1 MPWEE
6 THAMDQRMKFILD
19 WKAGLESKTELCRR
33 YGMQRRIGYKW
44 VQRYQREGPAGLAD
58 LSRAPLHHPQQIR
71 PERVA
76 RILDIRAAHPLWGA
90 PKIRAVMR
98 REQPQQQPP
107 AASTIGAILRQE
119 GLTRPRKK
127 RRRTPPYSEPL
138 AHAKEPNDVVSID
151 FKGWVPCRD
160 GSRIDPLTL
169 VDNASRYALCC
180 QAVDA
185 CNFVQVRRVLES
197 VFLQYGLPR
206 AIRSDNGAPF
216 ASRAIKGLSRLS
228 VWWLR
233 LGIEVERIPP
243 PTPSA
248 NGRQER
254 FHRTLKQHTADPPA
268 ANRRAQQR
276 AFESFCCEYNEQRPH
291 QALGQQVP
299 ASLYR
304 PSDRAYPSQLPEIE
318 YPSSFPRRQVGKRGE
333 IYWRGARI
341 FVSEVL
347 YGEPLGL
354 EAIADGVYRVWF
366 CSLQLGTF
374 DERRGKLAPLSRRR
388 DNGPSGPASPVPN
401 GCEWPNSSRPPSG
414 CESPC
419 SSGPPHNPTNLAWRF
434 RRCRSVIPI

>member
-1 MPWEE
+1 
-6 THAMDQRMKFILD
+6 MKFILD

-58 LSRAPLHHPQQIR
+58 LSRAPLHHPQQIT

-107 AASTIGAILRQE
+107 AASTIGEILRQE

-151 FKGWVPCRD
+151 FKGWFPCRD

-185 CNFVQVRRVLES
+185 CNFVQVRRVLEA

-233 LGIEVERIPP
+233 LGIEVERIPRRRP
-243 PTPSA
+243 APTAARSVFIARSSNTRPIRRRPIG
-248 NGRQER
+248 GRTR
-254 FHRTLKQHTADPPA
+254 RWASKCRPVSIAPRIVLIRRSCLRSSI
-268 ANRRAQQR
+268 RRA
-276 AFESFCCEYNEQRPH
+276 F
-291 QALGQQVP
+291 
-299 ASLYR
+299 
-304 PSDRAYPSQLPEIE
+304 
-318 YPSSFPRRQVGKRGE
+318 
-333 IYWRGARI
+333 RGARWA
-341 FVSEVL
+341 SAARST
-347 YGEPLGL
+347 GAGRGSSS
-354 EAIADGVYRVWF
+354 AS
-366 CSLQLGTF
+366 CSTGN
-374 DERRGKLAPLSRRR
+374 RWGSRRSPT
-388 DNGPSGPASPVPN
+388 GSIGSGSAR
-401 GCEWPNSSRPPSG
+401 SSWARSTSAAAG
-414 CESPC
+414 S
-419 SSGPPHNPTNLAWRF
+419 
-434 RRCRSVIPI
+434 RRCPDAGTTAPPGRLRRFPTAVKHRAALNHRAVLKHRATRNQPTTVNQPTTLNHP

>member
-1 MPWEE
+1 
-6 THAMDQRMKFILD
+6 MKFILD

-44 VQRYQREGPAGLAD
+44 VQRYLREGPAGLAD
-58 LSRAPLHHPQQIR
+58 LSRAPLHHPQQIT

-107 AASTIGAILRQE
+107 AASTIGEILRQE

-151 FKGWVPCRD
+151 FKGWFPCRD

-185 CNFVQVRRVLES
+185 CNFVQVRRVLEA

-206 AIRSDNGAPF
+206 AIRSDNSAPF

-243 PTPSA
+243 ATPSA

-268 ANRRAQQR
+268 ANRRA
-276 AFESFCCEYNEQRPH
+276 H

-341 FVSEVL
+341 FVSELL

-374 DERRGKLAPLSRRR
+374 DERRGRLAPLSRRR

-401 GCEWPNSSRPPSG
+401 GCEASSSSEPPGSSEAPSNPQSTNNRESTNNS
-414 CESPC
+414 ES
-419 SSGPPHNPTNLAWRF
+419 SLTTPTKGGNLF
-434 RRCRSVIPI
+434 TMSPV

>member
-1 MPWEE
+1 M
-6 THAMDQRMKFILD
+6 
-19 WKAGLESKTELCRR
+19 
-33 YGMQRRIGYKW
+33 
-44 VQRYQREGPAGLAD
+44 
-58 LSRAPLHHPQQIR
+58 
-71 PERVA
+71 
-76 RILDIRAAHPLWGA
+76 
-90 PKIRAVMR
+90 
-98 REQPQQQPP
+98 
-107 AASTIGAILRQE
+107 
-119 GLTRPRKK
+119 
-127 RRRTPPYSEPL
+127 
-138 AHAKEPNDVVSID
+138 
-151 FKGWVPCRD
+151 
-160 GSRIDPLTL
+160 
-169 VDNASRYALCC
+169 
-180 QAVDA
+180 
-185 CNFVQVRRVLES
+185 
-197 VFLQYGLPR
+197 
-206 AIRSDNGAPF
+206 
-216 ASRAIKGLSRLS
+216 
-228 VWWLR
+228 WWLR

-243 PTPSA
+243 ARPSA

-318 YPSSFPRRQVGKRGE
+318 YPSSFLRRQVGKRGE

-401 GCEWPNSSRPPSG
+401 GCEASS
-414 CESPC
+414 
-419 SSGPPHNPTNLAWRF
+419 SSEPRAVLKHRATRNQPTTLNQ
-434 RRCRSVIPI
+434 PITLNQP